1 MILDRRKLMNLLEKD
16 DFLSDLSA
24 ELSKLMEKA
33 EEYLVALSTY
43 PDQILWTLDEY
54 PELQSQI
61 EEAFHH
67 SKLYSGEDVIIDQL
81 YTASYKLNSKV
92 DYVLFR
98 NLYQETLSGLSSEK
112 VAIQENLGMLIDKG
126 QKIFVTTT
134 MQAYQHH
141 LNELRGIYETFQQNI
156 LAPFFQLNDL
166 MIQGDKLFEFQRATI
181 PSGFEVAFETIA
193 NDLGKYVG
201 VFEEISSL
209 AKNLPT
215 ESDFEASK
223 VDMSLVVLRLEKDQ
237 YISQIAYVTQ
247 SLAIQTKELQTYIKK
262 LLENQVDL
270 YDLITIVQSGEY
282 EDEYV
287 ALRQNTMLSDSLP
300 FYISNE
306 IGRLET
312 KQEEGAGNFT
322 KEIEQLT
329 TYAQTFSKFFRLA
342 TEGIGMFYHD
352 IYLLKQN
359 LIACAKREH

>member
-1 MILDRRKLMNLLEKD
+1 MNLLEKD
-16 DFLSDLSA
+16 DFLSDLST

-98 NLYQETLSGLSSEK
+98 NLYQETLSGLLSEK

-134 MQAYQHH
+134 MEAYQHH

>member
-1 MILDRRKLMNLLEKD
+1 MNLLEKGN
-16 DFLSDLSA
+16 FLSDLSA
-24 ELSKLMEKA
+24 ELSKLMDKA
-33 EEYLVALSTY
+33 EEYLTALSTY
-43 PDQILWTLDEY
+43 PDQILWSLDEY

-61 EEAFHH
+61 EESFTH
-67 SKLYSGEDVIIDQL
+67 SKLYSGEEVIIDQL

-98 NLYQETLSGLSSEK
+98 NLYQETLSNLLSEK
-112 VAIQENLGMLIDKG
+112 VANQENLAMLIDKG
-126 QKIFVTTT
+126 QKIFITTV
-134 MQAYQHH
+134 QEAYQHH

-156 LAPFFQLNDL
+156 LVPFFQLNDL

-181 PSGFEVAFETIA
+181 PSGFKSAFKTIA
-193 NDLGKYVG
+193 SDLGKYVE

-215 ESDFEASK
+215 ENDFEANK
-223 VDMSLVVLRLEKDQ
+223 ADITLVVLRINKDQ
-237 YISQIAYVTQ
+237 YISQIGYVTQ

-262 LLENQVDL
+262 LLDNQIDL

-282 EDEYV
+282 EGEYV

-300 FYISNE
+300 VDISNG
-306 IGRLET
+306 IARLEA
-312 KQEEGAGNFT
+312 KQEEGAGDFS

-329 TYAQTFSKFFRLA
+329 DYAQIFSKFYRLA
-342 TEGIGMFYHD
+342 TEGTGMFIHD
-352 IYLLKQN
+352 IYLLKEN

>member
-1 MILDRRKLMNLLEKD
+1 MNLLEKD
-16 DFLSDLSA
+16 NFLSDLSA

-33 EEYLVALSTY
+33 DEYLIALSTY
-43 PDQILWTLDEY
+43 PDQILWTLEEY
-54 PELQSQI
+54 PELHSQI

-67 SKLYSGEDVIIDQL
+67 SKLYSGEEVIIDQL

-98 NLYQETLSGLSSEK
+98 NLYQETLSNLLGEK
-112 VAIQENLGMLIDKG
+112 VANQENLAMLIDKG
-126 QKIFVTTT
+126 QKIFITTV
-134 MQAYQHH
+134 QEAYQHH

-193 NDLGKYVG
+193 SDLGKYVE

-215 ESDFEASK
+215 ESDFEANK
-223 VDMSLVVLRLEKDQ
+223 ADIALVVSRINKDQ
-237 YISQIAYVTQ
+237 YISQIGYVTQ
-247 SLAIQTKELQTYIKK
+247 SLAIQTKELQNYVKK
-262 LLENQVDL
+262 LLENQIDL

-300 FYISNE
+300 SHIAKE
-306 IGRLET
+306 IIRLEA
-312 KQEEGAGNFT
+312 KQEEGAGDFS
-322 KEIEQLT
+322 KEIEQLN

-342 TEGIGMFYHD
+342 TEGTGMFMHD
-352 IYLLKQN
+352 IYLLKEN

>member
-1 MILDRRKLMNLLEKD
+1 MNLLEKD
-16 DFLSDLSA
+16 NFLSDLSA
-24 ELSKLMEKA
+24 ELSKLMDKA
-33 EEYLVALSTY
+33 EEYLTALSTY
-43 PDQILWTLDEY
+43 PDQILWSLDEY

-61 EEAFHH
+61 EEAFTH
-67 SKLYSGEDVIIDQL
+67 SKLYSGEEVIIDQL

-98 NLYQETLSGLSSEK
+98 NLYQETLSNLLGEK
-112 VAIQENLGMLIDKG
+112 VANQENLAMLIDKG
-126 QKIFVTTT
+126 QKIFITTV
-134 MQAYQHH
+134 QEAYQHH

-181 PSGFEVAFETIA
+181 PSGFESAFETIA
-193 NDLGKYVG
+193 NDLGKYVE

-215 ESDFEASK
+215 ESDFEANK
-223 VDMSLVVLRLEKDQ
+223 ADIALVVSRINKDQ
-237 YISQIAYVTQ
+237 YISQIGYVTQ
-247 SLAIQTKELQTYIKK
+247 SLAIQTKELQNYVKK
-262 LLENQVDL
+262 LLENQIDL

-300 FYISNE
+300 SHIAKE
-306 IGRLET
+306 IIRLEA
-312 KQEEGAGNFT
+312 KQEEGAGDFS
-322 KEIEQLT
+322 KEIEQLN

-342 TEGIGMFYHD
+342 TEGTGMFMHD
-352 IYLLKQN
+352 IYLLKEN

>member
-1 MILDRRKLMNLLEKD
+1 MNLLEKD
-16 DFLSDLSA
+16 DFLSELSA

-33 EEYLVALSTY
+33 DEYLIALSTF

-54 PELQSQI
+54 PELQEQI

-98 NLYQETLSGLSSEK
+98 NLYQETLSGLLSEK

-134 MQAYQHH
+134 MEAYQHH

-193 NDLGKYVG
+193 NDLGKYVD
-201 VFEEISSL
+201 VFEEISTL
-209 AKNLPT
+209 AKNFPK
-215 ESDFEASK
+215 ESDFEANK
-223 VDMSLVVLRLEKDQ
+223 VDMSLVVSRIDKEQ
-237 YISQIAYVTQ
+237 YFSQVAYVTQ
-247 SLAIQTKELQTYIKK
+247 SLALHTKELQTYIKK
-262 LLENQVDL
+262 LLENQIDL

-282 EDEYV
+282 EDEFFT
-287 ALRQNTMLSDSLP
+287 LRRNTKSTDPLHLH
-300 FYISNE
+300 IVKE
-306 IGRLET
+306 IRRLEV
-312 KQEEGAGNFT
+312 KQEERAGDFS
-322 KEIEQLT
+322 KEIEQLS
-329 TYAQTFSKFFRLA
+329 TYAQMFSKFVCLA
-342 TEGIGMFYHD
+342 LQGPVMFIHD
-352 IYLLKQN
+352 IRLLKEN
-359 LIACAKREH
+359 LVACAKREH

>member
-1 MILDRRKLMNLLEKD
+1 MNLLEKD
-16 DFLSDLSA
+16 DFLSDLST
-24 ELSKLMEKA
+24 ELSKLMEKV

-98 NLYQETLSGLSSEK
+98 NLYQETLSGLLSEK

>member
-1 MILDRRKLMNLLEKD
+1 MNLLEKD
-16 DFLSDLSA
+16 NFLSDLSA

-33 EEYLVALSTY
+33 DEYLTALSTY
-43 PDQILWTLDEY
+43 PDQILWTLEEY
-54 PELQSQI
+54 PELHSQI
-61 EEAFHH
+61 EENFHH
-67 SKLYSGEDVIIDQL
+67 SKLYSGEETIIDQL
-81 YTASYKLNSKV
+81 YTASYGLHSKT
-92 DYVLFR
+92 DYVIFR
-98 NLYQETLSGLSSEK
+98 NLYQEAISTLLSEK

-134 MQAYQHH
+134 MQAYQLH

-166 MIQGDKLFEFQRATI
+166 MIQGDKLFEFERATI

-193 NDLGKYVG
+193 NDLGKYVE

-247 SLAIQTKELQTYIKK
+247 SLAIQTKELQTHVKK

-287 ALRQNTMLSDSLP
+287 SLRQNTMLSDSLP

-306 IGRLET
+306 IGRLEA
-312 KQEEGAGNFT
+312 KQEEGEGNFT

-342 TEGIGMFYHD
+342 TEGIGMFMHD
-352 IYLLKQN
+352 IYLLKEN

>member
-1 MILDRRKLMNLLEKD
+1 MNLLEKD
-16 DFLSDLSA
+16 NFLSDLSA
-24 ELSKLMEKA
+24 ELSKLMDKA
-33 EEYLVALSTY
+33 EEYLIALSTY

-61 EEAFHH
+61 EEAFTH
-67 SKLYSGEDVIIDQL
+67 SKLYSGEEVIIDQL

-98 NLYQETLSGLSSEK
+98 NLYQETLSNLLGEK
-112 VAIQENLGMLIDKG
+112 VANQENLAMLIDKG
-126 QKIFVTTT
+126 QKIFITTV
-134 MQAYQHH
+134 QEAYQHH

-193 NDLGKYVG
+193 SDLGKYVE

-215 ESDFEASK
+215 ESDFEANK
-223 VDMSLVVLRLEKDQ
+223 ADIALVVSRINKDQ
-237 YISQIAYVTQ
+237 YISQIGYVTQ
-247 SLAIQTKELQTYIKK
+247 SLAIQTKELQNYVKK
-262 LLENQVDL
+262 LLENQIDL

-300 FYISNE
+300 SHIAKE
-306 IGRLET
+306 IIRLEA
-312 KQEEGAGNFT
+312 KQEEGAGDFS
-322 KEIEQLT
+322 KEIEQLN

-342 TEGIGMFYHD
+342 TEGTGMFMHD
-352 IYLLKQN
+352 IYLLKEN

>member
-1 MILDRRKLMNLLEKD
+1 MNLLEKD

-81 YTASYKLNSKV
+81 YTASYKINSKV

-98 NLYQETLSGLSSEK
+98 NLYQETLSGLLSEK
-112 VAIQENLGMLIDKG
+112 VANQENLGMLIDKG
-126 QKIFVTTT
+126 HKIFVTTT
-134 MQAYQHH
+134 MEAYQHH
-141 LNELRGIYETFQQNI
+141 LNELRGVYETFQQNI

>member
-1 MILDRRKLMNLLEKD
+1 MNLLEKD
-16 DFLSDLSA
+16 NFLSDLSA
-24 ELSKLMEKA
+24 ELSKLMDKA
-33 EEYLVALSTY
+33 EEYLTALSTY
-43 PDQILWTLDEY
+43 PDQILWSLDEY

-61 EEAFHH
+61 EEAFTH
-67 SKLYSGEDVIIDQL
+67 SKLYSGEEVIIDQL

-98 NLYQETLSGLSSEK
+98 NLYQETLSNLLGEK
-112 VAIQENLGMLIDKG
+112 VANQENLAMLIDKG
-126 QKIFVTTT
+126 QKIFITTV
-134 MQAYQHH
+134 QEAYQHH

-181 PSGFEVAFETIA
+181 PSGFESAFETIA
-193 NDLGKYVG
+193 NDLGKYVE

-215 ESDFEASK
+215 ESDFEANK
-223 VDMSLVVLRLEKDQ
+223 ADITLVVLRINKDQ
-237 YISQIAYVTQ
+237 YISQIGYVTQ

-262 LLENQVDL
+262 LLENQIDL

-282 EDEYV
+282 EGEYV

-300 FYISNE
+300 VDISNG
-306 IGRLET
+306 IARLEA
-312 KQEEGAGNFT
+312 KQEEGAGDFS

-329 TYAQTFSKFFRLA
+329 DYAQIFSKFYRLA
-342 TEGIGMFYHD
+342 TEGTGMFMHD
-352 IYLLKQN
+352 IYLLKEN